1 MNNYNIK
8 IEKIK
13 IMNKIQEQIHN
24 KGKIIE

>member
-8 IEKIK
+8 IEKLK
-13 IMNKIQEQIHN
+13 IMNNIQEQIHN

>member
-13 IMNKIQEQIHN
+13 IMNNIQEQIHN

>member
-1 MNNYNIK
+1 MNNCNIK

-13 IMNKIQEQIHN
+13 IMNNIQEQIHN